1 MDESH
6 IWQLGRQKSQ
16 TLTEEETQITDIA
29 MLSFYYSNKSIG
41 KGSGDVEMWN
51 MFSIR

>member
-16 TLTEEETQITDIA
+16 ILTEEETQITDIS
-29 MLSFYYSNKSIG
+29 MLSFYYSNKG

-51 MFSIR
+51 MFSVG